1 MSQYLSR
8 FYCGNKD
15 GLCNFVEPINYEK
28 MIDRQFDNLITEV
41 VNQCEGE
48 GKEKGYCCS
57 KTPENMKTMDD
68 KDMEH
73 INKIAKGK
81 IFKKDQDDKFY
92 PGQIP
97 LVKPNV
103 VKGKIESIDMC
114 NCGGDTNEYNS
125 CVEKNCKDYKLATKY
140 EYCKLGDMSSQYG
153 CYGKGQDNCKV
164 GPLDP
169 DAGMMYSKRVR
180 INNLLPD
187 CYLNVC
193 NKRMINGSLE
203 NTANFSPETQYYA
216 YRNDTKSKYTDSI
229 DNYLLLDKY
238 ENQTIVN
245 EDKLVNNELNTNDKN
260 FSIETIL
267 KN

>member
-28 MIDRQFDNLITEV
+28 VIDRQFDNLITEV
-41 VNQCEGE
+41 IDECKGD

-57 KTPENMKTMDD
+57 NTPENKKTMEDS
-68 KDMEH
+68 DMEN

-81 IFKKDQDDKFY
+81 IFKKDNHGNFF

-97 LVKPNV
+97 LVNPNIIN
-103 VKGKIESIDMC
+103 GKLESIDMC
-114 NCGGDTNEYNS
+114 NCGGDIDEYS
-125 CVEKNCKDYKLATKY
+125 RCVEKNCKDYRLATRY

-164 GPLDP
+164 GTLDP
-169 DAGMMYSKRVR
+169 DAGMAYSKRVR
-180 INNLLPD
+180 INNLFPD

-193 NKRMINGSLE
+193 NKRMINGSLDK
-203 NTANFSPETQYYA
+203 TANYSPETQYYA
-216 YRNDTKSKYTDSI
+216 YRDNTKSKYNDSVK
-229 DNYLLLDKY
+229 DYLLLDEKEEKVI
-238 ENQTIVN
+238 EN
-245 EDKLVNNELNTNDKN
+245 EPKLNN
-260 FSIETIL
+260 FSIETML
-267 KN
+267 RK